1 MARTVPQAQHVERS
15 QRRTVVEVL
24 YPEFGNQAGDNGNAM
39 YLRACLPDAEFID
52 TPYGAEPAFA
62 TRDDVSCILLG
73 NMTERQQERVAA
85 ALAPHRDRLLQL
97 ADAGT
102 PILFTGNAAE
112 LLGRAI
118 VAPDGT
124 ETPCLGI
131 FDIVARQL
139 MPTRIT
145 GTGLG
150 TFRPDP
156 TDPQAQPID
165 VVGFKMQFTQMDG
178 DNSSCAFVK
187 LKQGFGLR
195 AEGNVPDTGFEG
207 LRRNNL
213 IGTWFLGPLL
223 TINPPFTRWLLDAMG
238 EQSASLKDAD
248 IAQRAY
254 EQRVRDFATP
264 GMDV

>member
-1 MARTVPQAQHVERS
+1 MAHTVI
-15 QRRTVVEVL
+15 EVL

-39 YLRACLPDAEFID
+39 YLRACLPDAEFVE
-52 TPYGAEPAFA
+52 TAFGAEPAFA
-62 TRDDVSCILLG
+62 TRDDVSCVLLG
-73 NMTERQQERVAA
+73 NMTESQQKRIAT
-85 ALAPHRDRLLQL
+85 ALVPHRDRLLHL
-97 ADAGT
+97 ADQGI

-112 LLGRAI
+112 LLGVKI
-118 VAPDGT
+118 VLPDGE

-131 FDIVARQL
+131 FDIVTRQL

-150 TFRPDP
+150 SFQPDP
-156 TDPQAQPID
+156 SDPSKPAID
-165 VVGFKMQFTQMDG
+165 VIGFKMQFTQMDG
-178 DNSSCAFVK
+178 DNSACAFCK

-195 AEGNVPDTGFEG
+195 AKGGADTPDTGFEG

-223 TINPPFTRWLLDAMG
+223 TINPPFTQWLLDAMG
-238 EQSASLKDAD
+238 ASGAQLANAD
-248 IAQRAY
+248 VAFRAY
-254 EQRVRDFATP
+254 QRRVRDFATP